1 MLNTFTTEVSL
12 FLAAWRLVTFYL
24 SIDYLRVGELIYDIS
39 KYEVIDI
46 KKALLKITI
55 KCKEQ
60 SLDKFKIFSSKIFL
74 QKVVKR
80 K

>member
-60 SLDKFKIFSSKIFL
+60 SLDKFKIFQATYFL